1 MRRADAIALIEQHRA
16 EIAAFGVKSLSLFG
30 SVARDE
36 ARDDSD
42 IDVLVE
48 FEGPVT
54 FRGHFGLLEF
64 LEDLTGLKIDL
75 ATPEMLRPE
84 IRSNVYRDLLHV
96 A

>member
-16 EIAAFGVKSLSLFG
+16 EIAAFGVKALSLFG

-54 FRGHFGLLEF
+54 YDRYCDVRFFIE
-64 LEDLTGLKIDL
+64 
-75 ATPEMLRPE
+75 
-84 IRSNVYRDLLHV
+84 DLLHV
-96 A
+96 NVDLVLKEGLRPEVVPYVERDVIRVA

>member
-1 MRRADAIALIEQHRA
+1 MKRSEVVALIQEHRA
-16 EIAAFGVKSLSLFG
+16 ELAPFGVKSLALFG

-54 FRGHFGLLEF
+54 YDRYCDVRFFI
-64 LEDLTGLKIDL
+64 EDLLHRQVDLVLK
-75 ATPEMLRPE
+75 EGLRPE
-84 IRSNVYRDLLHV
+84 VIPYVERDVFRV